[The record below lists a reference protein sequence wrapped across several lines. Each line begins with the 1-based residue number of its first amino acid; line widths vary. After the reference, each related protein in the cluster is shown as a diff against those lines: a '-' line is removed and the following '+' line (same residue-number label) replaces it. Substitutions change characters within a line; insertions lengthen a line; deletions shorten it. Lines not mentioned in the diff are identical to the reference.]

1 MVLLRLFETVA
12 TGNLYIN
19 LDPAN
24 LILYGKG
31 SPVDSLDVFGSLVRG
46 VHAKDGLYPTNG
58 LELGREVKVGDGK
71 VNFPLFLKRLKETG
85 FDGSLTIEREITGEQ
100 QIKDILETK
109 EYLQKLIDE
118 L

>member
-1 MVLLRLFETVA
+1 MEEKFRELKELMLLGEID
-12 TGNLYIN
+12 G
-19 LDPAN
+19 DE
-24 LILYGKG
+24 
-31 SPVDSLDVFGSLVRG
+31 LVRR
-46 VHAKDGLYPTNG
+46 Y
-58 LELGREVKVGDGK
+58 REFAGIDDEQA
-71 VNFPLFLKRLKETG
+71 LAALLKRLKETG